1 MRWLRPLLLFLTA
14 GLSVCNARAADESS
28 QPATLDLNNQ
38 MLASSGEQAAALL
51 QSPWDNSRSA
61 KRMHSY
67 GVLEPDALEAD
78 ANDNVCYT
86 MRSYKVKRKERF
98 ADDERVRSGYSTCE
112 KASNFHLR
120 SADGDSQARPK

>member
-1 MRWLRPLLLFLTA
+1 MHWLRPLFLFLIA

-51 QSPWDNSRSA
+51 QSPWDNSRST

-67 GVLEPDALEAD
+67 GVLEPDDVAEVVVAGLAD
-78 ANDNVCYT
+78 
-86 MRSYKVKRKERF
+86 ERF
-98 ADDERVRSGYSTCE
+98 LILPHTEVETYERRRAEDRERWLRGMRRVQSQMSG
-112 KASNFHLR
+112 R
-120 SADGDSQARPK
+120 R

>member
-1 MRWLRPLLLFLTA
+1 MHWLRPLFLFLIA

-38 MLASSGEQAAALL
+38 MFASSGEQAALL
-51 QSPWDNSRSA
+51 QSPWDNSLST
-61 KRMHSY
+61 KSIHLY
-67 GVLEPDALEAD
+67 GVLEPGVLEAD

-98 ADDERVRSGYSTCE
+98 AEGERGRSGYSTCE
-112 KASNFHLR
+112 KASNFHVR